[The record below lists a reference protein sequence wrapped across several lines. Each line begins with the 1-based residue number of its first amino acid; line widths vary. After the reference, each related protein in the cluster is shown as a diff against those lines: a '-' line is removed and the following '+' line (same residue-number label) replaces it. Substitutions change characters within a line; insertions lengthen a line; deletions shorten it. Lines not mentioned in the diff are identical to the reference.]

1 MSVGRLIR
9 IFLHYRVMGRTP
21 RLVQFTNTLTSSS
34 GKSDRED
41 DTVQYSIEEFDDR
54 EQAGGVNDH
63 LSSRIEIEDL
73 SNDELVQVVVHE
85 MKDVLKW
92 YHSIESVG

>member
-1 MSVGRLIR
+1 
-9 IFLHYRVMGRTP
+9 MGRTP
-21 RLVQFTNTLTSSS
+21 RLAQFTNTLTSRS
-34 GKSDRED
+34 GKSDSED
-41 DTVQYSIEEFDDR
+41 DAVQYSIEEFGAR

-73 SNDELVQVVVHE
+73 SKNELVQKVVHE